1 MKKTNKINHEN
12 FFTKPIN
19 VLLLSILCTLLWGSA
34 FPCIKIGYQLFGL
47 GTDDIAGK
55 LVFAGIRFFAA
66 GLITL
71 LISRLQ
77 SGHFIHPNTYNM
89 KGILLVSLFQT
100 VLEYVFFYISLS
112 HTTGVK
118 GSIINASA
126 SFFVVILAHFFYKN
140 DKLGL
145 SKVVG
150 CILGFIGIVLINI
163 NGMNISDLNFNLLGD
178 GFMLFSALSFAI
190 GSLISKNVCQ
200 RADATIVTG
209 YQLGIGGI
217 VLILLGVVNG
227 GSLKSI
233 TLPGILLLT
242 YMAFLSAIAFT
253 IWTILS
259 KYNKISKIAIFN
271 FLTPVF
277 GALLSAL
284 FLGENLFTW
293 NSLFALVLVCIGIY
307 IVNIAKSTQINN
319 KTK

>member
-1 MKKTNKINHEN
+1 MKQIKQINSET
-12 FFTKPIN
+12 FFTRPSN

-34 FPCIKIGYQLFGL
+34 FPSIKIGYQLFGL
-47 GTDDIAGK
+47 ATDDIASK
-55 LVFAGIRFFAA
+55 LLFAGIRFFAA

-71 LISRLQ
+71 TISRLQ
-77 SGHFIHPNTYNM
+77 SGRVLYPKASNL
-89 KGILLVSLFQT
+89 KDILLVSLFLT

-112 HTTGVK
+112 HITGVK

-140 DKLGL
+140 DKFTI
-145 SKVVG
+145 SKITG
-150 CILGFIGIVLINI
+150 CIIGFAGIVLINF
-163 NGMNISDLNFNLLGD
+163 NGMSTSDLSFNLLGD
-178 GFMLFSALSFAI
+178 GFMIFSALSFAI

-200 RADATIVTG
+200 KADATMVTG

-217 VLILLGVVNG
+217 ILIFFGLING

-233 TLPGILLLT
+233 TLPGIFLLT

-259 KYNKISKIAIFN
+259 KYNKIGKIAIYN

-277 GALLSAL
+277 GTLLSAI
-284 FLGENLFTW
+284 FLGDNLFNW
-293 NSLFALVLVCIGIY
+293 YHLFALILVCVGIY
-307 IVNIAKSTQINN
+307 IVNTVKKDAVT
-319 KTK
+319 